1 MAPRKYA
8 TLVSVDGMEFVVPLE
23 ACYASP
29 MLAAGVGKN
38 ARFGEAG
45 TQRIKLET
53 IRSVQSFTFPPG
65 LIDAQ
70 SWLPCASAASSLPV
84 VDDEKKL
91 SLRSF
96 RQSPSIKHEVALHE
110 RHLHLT

>member
-53 IRSVQSFTFPPG
+53 IRLVQSSLCPPP
-65 LIDAQ
+65 LVLANAQ
-70 SWLPCASAASSLPV
+70 SWLPFAYAASSLPV
-84 VDDEKKL
+84 VDDEKSYCCVL
-91 SLRSF
+91 TDRAPRS
-96 RQSPSIKHEVALHE
+96 
-110 RHLHLT
+110 

>member
-53 IRSVQSFTFPPG
+53 IRLVLSPLPP
-65 LIDAQ
+65 LTMPILAAVAP
-70 SWLPCASAASSLPV
+70 LPHHCRVSMMKTSSRYFL
-84 VDDEKKL
+84 
-91 SLRSF
+91 F
-96 RQSPSIKHEVALHE
+96 RQSPSITRWFWMSAIY
-110 RHLHLT
+110 T

>member
-8 TLVSVDGMEFVVPLE
+8 TLVSVDGMEFIVPLE

-53 IRSVQSFTFPPG
+53 IRSVQSSPPPG
-65 LIDAQ
+65 SCQCPIVRGYH
-70 SWLPCASAASSLPV
+70 LPMPPPHCRLSMMKKAIAAFFSTEPL
-84 VDDEKKL
+84 D
-91 SLRSF
+91 
-96 RQSPSIKHEVALHE
+96 HEVALNE
-110 RHLHLT
+110 RHLHLN

>member
-53 IRSVQSFTFPPG
+53 IRSVQSFTFP
-65 LIDAQ
+65 LI
-70 SWLPCASAASSLPV
+70 
-84 VDDEKKL
+84 
-91 SLRSF
+91 
-96 RQSPSIKHEVALHE
+96 
-110 RHLHLT
+110 

>member
-23 ACYASP
+23 SCYASP

-38 ARFGEAG
+38 ARFDEAG

-53 IRSVQSFTFPPG
+53 IRSVLLPSSYHDSLP
-65 LIDAQ
+65 
-70 SWLPCASAASSLPV
+70 SWLFIACPA
-84 VDDEKKL
+84 
-91 SLRSF
+91 
-96 RQSPSIKHEVALHE
+96 
-110 RHLHLT
+110 